1 MRDDDAGENR
11 IPGKTGKMTGEG
23 DVRMKRSKILLVD
36 AAISLVLGVAL
47 AVFPNWL
54 AELLGLPP
62 AETKF
67 YPSLLGAVV
76 TGVAIALFVEWKH
89 RPAGAAGLGVWGAI
103 AIDLCAAVAL
113 AGWLVFGGLNLP
125 VRGQIL
131 LWSITAL
138 LVIVSGF
145 GLAANR
151 TRPAV

>member
-1 MRDDDAGENR
+1 
-11 IPGKTGKMTGEG
+11 
-23 DVRMKRSKILLVD
+23 MKRSQILLVD
-36 AAISLVLGVAL
+36 AVISLVLGVAL
-47 AVFPNWL
+47 AVFPNRL

-76 TGVAIALFVEWKH
+76 TGVAIALFVEWKR
-89 RPAGAAGLGVWGAI
+89 RPAETAGLGVRGAI
-103 AIDLCAAVAL
+103 AIDLCAALAL
-113 AGWLVFGGLNLP
+113 AAWLLFGGLDLP
-125 VRGQIL
+125 IRGQIV
-131 LWSITAL
+131 LWAITAL